1 MRSID
6 ENFPPPSRRRN
17 EEKTRER
24 FVREFNSK
32 CQKFF
37 TRFFIIFYTKGRYCG
52 NTTRG
57 RSWVSEKRAK
67 EKESKTR
74 DDDFRYFLVQIVR
87 VYIQVWVCS
96 PPRARSFLSLS
107 VSLSLSRGEGFSL

>member
-6 ENFPPPSRRRN
+6 ENFPPPSKRRRN

-37 TRFFIIFYTKGRYCG
+37 TRFFTFTKGRYFV

-57 RSWVSEKRAK
+57 SWVSEKRAK

>member
-1 MRSID
+1 MKIFLRPQNAEEMRRKRESASFENSIQNAKIFY
-6 ENFPPPSRRRN
+6 EVSH
-17 EEKTRER
+17 
-24 FVREFNSK
+24 
-32 CQKFF
+32 
-37 TRFFIIFYTKGRYCG
+37 FYTKGRYFV

-57 RSWVSEKRAK
+57 SWVSEKRAK